1 MGAEQVILNV
11 HMEAVP
17 GREED
22 LARELRRLLAPTRS
36 EAGCLAYWLH
46 EDPEHPG
53 KFMFYEKFVDQA
65 ALDAHLKTPHFQQF
79 QDYRQKHGD
88 PVGNTQVTRW
98 REMK

>member
-1 MGAEQVILNV
+1 MAAEHVILNV

-17 GREED
+17 GREEE
-22 LARELRRLLAPTRS
+22 LAGELRRLLVPTRN
-36 EAGCLAYWLH
+36 EPGCLAYWLH
-46 EDPEHPG
+46 DDPEHRG

-79 QDYRQKHGD
+79 QDYRQKQAD
-88 PVGNTQVTRW
+88 PVATTQVTRW